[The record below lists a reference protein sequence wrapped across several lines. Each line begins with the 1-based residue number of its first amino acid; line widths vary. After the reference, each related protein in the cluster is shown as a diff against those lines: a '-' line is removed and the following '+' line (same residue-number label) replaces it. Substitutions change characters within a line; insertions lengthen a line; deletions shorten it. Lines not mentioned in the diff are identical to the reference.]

1 MIKKEVYIK
10 AAAQISM
17 QQPLSEAWM
26 QSPIRYDEHYV
37 RSIEPNYREF
47 IHPMEARR
55 MGKILKRALTTSL
68 SVIRQSNIEHP
79 DAIITGTGLGCID
92 NTEQF
97 LGAMCR
103 DGEQLLKP
111 TPFMQST
118 HNTISSLIAIS
129 TKCHGYNATYSH
141 RGISF
146 ESALF
151 DAMLQFWLGKIST
164 ALVGSH
170 DELTPDWYTLFNKVG
185 YAVHLAGEASVS
197 FMLAADS
204 GDAWCRISSVQILH
218 SPSAGKIKQTIG
230 ELAIEQIDAVMSEK
244 DELTDSLFENIPL
257 LHYKHLFG
265 ESYSASAFGV
275 YAAACC
281 LKYQHIPSI
290 LYRDISSKPIIPS
303 NILFIGRSGTDY
315 SFIFLKA
322 L

>member
-1 MIKKEVYIK
+1 MMKKTVYIK

-17 QQPLSEAWM
+17 QQPLSEEWM
-26 QSPIRYDEHYV
+26 QSPIIYSEPYV

-47 IHPMEARR
+47 INPMEARR
-55 MGKILKRALTTSL
+55 MGKIMKRALTTSL
-68 SVIRQSNIEHP
+68 SVIRQSKIEQP

-103 DGEQLLKP
+103 DGEHLLKP

-118 HNTISSLIAIS
+118 HNTISSLIAIN
-129 TKCHGYNATYSH
+129 TKCHGYNVTYSH

-146 ESALF
+146 ESALL
-151 DAMLQFWLGKIST
+151 DAMLQFRLDKINT

-185 YAVHLAGEASVS
+185 YAGRLAGEASAS
-197 FMLAADS
+197 FMLATTS
-204 GDAWCRISSVQILH
+204 EDAWCEISGIKILH
-218 SPSAGKIKQTIG
+218 HPTSKEIGQVISELSAAPVNAVMTEET
-230 ELAIEQIDAVMSEK
+230 ELAHH
-244 DELTDSLFENIPL
+244 LFENTPL

-265 ESYSASAFGV
+265 ESYSASALGV
-275 YAAACC
+275 YASACC
-281 LKYQHIPSI
+281 LKYHSIPTI
-290 LYRDISSKPIIPS
+290 FYDASSARTAPES
-303 NILFIGRSGTDY
+303 ILFIGRSDTDY
-315 SFIFLKA
+315 SFILLKA